1 MLKDKV
7 VEITEEELQQKAQE
21 LNKKKVEAFAKE
33 YNSLVEKHKLHLVG
47 VASITPE
54 GVQTSVDVRPV
65 QGK

>member
-1 MLKDKV
+1 MSNDKV
-7 VEITEEELQQKAQE
+7 VEKTEEELSKEVQA

-33 YNSLVEKHKLHLVG
+33 YNALVEKHKLHLVG